1 MRDFKQE
8 SIRRYLVLTSLD
20 KRGRWRARGQ
30 GIALFST
37 LAGGKARFRT
47 RRSRLSVRNPS
58 SFPVPPPFGVYAKI
72 EGITRSLFVSSVA
85 QILPRDY
92 SIATPF
98 AGLLPGISPKGE
110 LVGLLKGKGAGLVP
124 GGFFA
129 PFSTRFRSSACLPFG
144 WSALVPFAA
153 LRRLFPSFFP

>member
-1 MRDFKQE
+1 M
-8 SIRRYLVLTSLD
+8 
-20 KRGRWRARGQ
+20 
-30 GIALFST
+30 
-37 LAGGKARFRT
+37 
-47 RRSRLSVRNPS
+47 
-58 SFPVPPPFGVYAKI
+58 YAKI

-124 GGFFA
+124 GGIFA